1 VPTVVRVH
9 GFEVRVISGDHKP
22 PHVHVF
28 HDGANIK
35 ISLSPVEVV
44 EIVEGRPSRADVRRA
59 RRIVAEH
66 LDACVK
72 AFEEYGA

>member
-1 VPTVVRVH
+1 VRDR
-9 GFEVRVISGDHKP
+9 GFEVRVISGDREP

-28 HDGANIK
+28 RGGANIK

-66 LDACVK
+66 VDRCIK
-72 AFEEYGA
+72 AFEQYAA